1 MAGMKDMIRNGVN
14 VGDNVVVTLKSGK
27 DVSGEVISLDE
38 DIICIRHPN
47 GRQQPISYE
56 VIGTYEE
63 LGQQPMED
71 GQPAADRELDAFV
84 EEIRDSD
91 VDIFL
96 LQQTLRE
103 EDHELY
109 ARCDPALNTLNNA
122 IKINEV
128 TAKFGRVQKVVNQLQ
143 EAVAE
148 TDCEYVPELCCEAA
162 LLSADERL
170 CLQTVKRLQ
179 QDWHPAYYASANL
192 LRLFV
197 ELSAVAR
204 SYGQFLTVAEQCPE
218 QARPLVCKAAV
229 YLLTELGQDVELP
242 IGYEDALL
250 KVREAASVTL
260 STEDVKPQADAAVQQ
275 REKLPAG
282 MEEGRI
288 QYINRDTGFGL
299 VRGDDG
305 TDYQF
310 IRAKCQKGIW
320 DQLTTNTRV
329 RFKKAKIYSG
339 KQDKVVDAAEGLAME
354 EPASAEPA
362 PAERAPVQ
370 PAPVQTLNSTPKKWA
385 LSPESAGAFVPGE
398 TIVVHRRG
406 KEIVGTLLSRTEDSL
421 AVRIGEKT
429 AEIPIAEI
437 DDLFFCGLITSFNVI
452 EQAGQINN
460 TYTFRITNVV
470 SRELYAKLTLSKHTV
485 FPCLYSLLSDA
496 GKLYI
501 SQVDSFSRNVS
512 QQLPWQAGRIEGLYA
527 PGSYFSVDKMVR
539 CYEGVVRDGT
549 VSAYLRGN
557 DFLQQEVFYRCVT
570 HRTVDERRPGPLSS
584 TVIDI
589 CGKYQLGKIYV
600 GHSTV
605 KKVQCERIYTARADL
620 TPYEDG
626 AKVRAEL
633 CSEGQGLVVS
643 SVSTEERLLP
653 SYKLALQQEKAA
665 FDAQTKDAE
674 ARGDYETQLQ
684 LTEQMLERE
693 FIQPEVGFN
702 VIFKICVAQNELP
715 RMYGVLERYGYQ
727 LRRSAY
733 NSYMMQLEALS
744 GQYEQAAKYARD
756 YLFANQS
763 SKFLNSAA
771 SLIVRRAVSSETLRE
786 HILNE
791 VSFDQKKCTGKI
803 GYYNNPTK
811 HGYIL
816 WDRIK
821 LNFSHKDIVGN
832 SDMEFD
838 LQALDYFVSFDVDRS
853 KPILQARNV
862 TIDEVVPRGNEN
874 EQPPQP
880 EMPEYPGGSDE
891 LGFNEDI
898 RVTQLLEFA
907 RENFSYDS
915 ILGYFPSEDRK
926 LFSDG
931 GFCGTA
937 DQAKKLIEGLRAH
950 FAPRKKRKEHPD
962 RFSGIPAHLRPG
974 LLLAAAKLH
983 HQFAADSAGDDEF
996 WSDSVGNAIL
1006 FEYADRFINADGA
1019 AKLSETKL
1027 AEAEY
1032 YCESVFLNNFPS
1044 AAKNRMKARCLV
1056 SFFQGTEGFNISGCA
1071 EDSAIS
1077 SLLKRTCVDA
1087 DGLSRMLLNL
1097 PEQIF
1102 SDLLQLMPPALK
1114 RILVQAIG
1122 VSADTELLRREEQE
1136 PAETIIRQYYLRY
1149 HGYLERARQFVDQ
1162 FSVIED
1168 VPHYLTQLESA
1179 NGAVGRYFFSID
1191 QERVLNAVNILNTIA
1206 AGLSEEDVDRKISQ
1220 LQSVF
1225 GNIRHLLTQS
1235 ESHPSKLS
1243 FEFLRPFML
1252 KIQELLSAY
1261 LDNQFEKLQPTLT
1274 VEHYELAG
1282 DGMRERLQI
1291 SNESQRLSAMNIKLK
1306 EAKPYGKNP
1315 GFIVDDNGSRATQGL
1330 GQTIVGG
1337 KAAEISIPIQI
1348 YPDAPKVLELSLTL
1362 AYERSSHYNVEKGF
1376 AENQVEEVKVSVQIP
1391 RQTEAAE
1398 YIRENKYAHF
1408 AGGTAMQPGKNNAE
1422 EMFFGRESDI
1432 DTVYRM
1438 LTDDAGHFK
1447 TGSMVAIYG
1456 QKRCGKT
1463 SVMNFLAKR
1472 IQQEHP
1478 DALVLSIN
1486 AQSFS
1491 PGQDKDAYYRML
1503 LQAIVTAFKISSIS
1517 KPGLRAELA
1526 DNGLKAPSPA
1536 ELLSD
1541 GGEVYFNDFFQMFHA
1556 VFQDRYPII
1565 LMVDEFTQIYI
1576 HMKKRLISED
1586 FLNRWRAMIQ
1596 ENAFVNI
1603 IVGQDFMDK
1612 FTTDEEVANQNYGG
1626 AVNGLGTLGKKRL
1639 SYLTKE
1645 NAKHMIEDPVRYSDG
1660 SSRFR
1665 GQLGDAAI
1673 DRIYDLTGG
1682 SAFYLMK
1689 FCNALVDYMM
1699 KNQITLIPRSLVD
1712 TVATGHA
1719 FDTPNNPIEKRDFD
1733 PIYNEYSYSY
1743 DETDDETDGEMDNEI
1758 SAQVGSE
1765 VMHTY
1770 QLLKRIADLS
1780 DREGRCELSRLQW
1793 DDEEEKLRILHSLF
1807 VRGVL
1812 TDLRGRDI
1820 TAESIDRLEVRI
1832 KVQLFSIWLRE
1843 RG

>member
-1 MAGMKDMIRNGVN
+1 MAGIKDMIRSGVS
-14 VGDNVVVTLKSGK
+14 VGDHVVVTLKNGK

-38 DIICIRHPN
+38 DIICIGRPN
-47 GRQQPISYE
+47 GRQQPVSYE

-63 LGQQPMED
+63 LGEQPAED
-71 GQPAADRELDAFV
+71 GQPSADRELDAFV
-84 EEIRDSD
+84 GEIRDSD

-96 LQQTLRE
+96 LQKALRE
-103 EDHELY
+103 EDRELY

-128 TAKFGRVQKVVNQLQ
+128 AAKFGRVQKVVSQLQ
-143 EAVAE
+143 EAAAE

-162 LLSADERL
+162 LLSADEKL

-179 QDWHPAYYASANL
+179 QDWQPSYYASANL
-192 LRLFV
+192 LRLFA

-218 QARPLVCKAAV
+218 DARPLVCKAAV
-229 YLLTELGQDVELP
+229 YLLAELGQDVELP

-250 KVREAASVTL
+250 KVREAAGITL
-260 STEDVKPQADAAVQQ
+260 RTEDVKPQADDAVPQ

-288 QYINRDTGFGL
+288 QYINWVTGFGL

-305 TDYQF
+305 IDYQF
-310 IRAKCQKGIW
+310 IRARCKKGVW
-320 DQLTTNTRV
+320 DQLTMNARV
-329 RFKKAKIYSG
+329 RFKKARIYSV
-339 KQDKVVDAAEGLAME
+339 KQDKVVDGAEDVTLAK
-354 EPASAEPA
+354 PAPAEPA
-362 PAERAPVQ
+362 PTQ
-370 PAPVQTLNSTPKKWA
+370 PAPVQPLNSTTKKWF

-406 KEIVGTLLSRTEDSL
+406 KETVGTLLSRTEDRL

-437 DDLFFCGLITSFNVI
+437 DELFFCGLITSFNVI
-452 EQAGQINN
+452 EQSGQINN

-501 SQVDSFSRNVS
+501 SQVDSFSRGVS

-527 PGSYFSVDKMVR
+527 PGAYFSVDKMVR

-589 CGKYQLGKIYV
+589 CGKYQLGKIYISS
-600 GHSTV
+600 GTV
-605 KKVQCERIYTARADL
+605 KRVQCERIYTARTDL

-633 CSEGQGLVVS
+633 CSEGQSLVVS
-643 SVSTEERLLP
+643 SVSTEELLLP

-674 ARGDYETQLQ
+674 ARGDYETQLR

-702 VIFKICVAQNELP
+702 VIFKICVAQNDLS
-715 RMYGVLERYGYQ
+715 RMYGALERYGYQ

-733 NSYMMQLEALS
+733 NGYRMQLDALS

-756 YLFANQS
+756 YLSADQS

-771 SLIVRRAVSSETLRE
+771 SQIVRRAVDPETLRE

-791 VSFDQKKCTGKI
+791 ATFDQKKCAGKI
-803 GYYNNPTK
+803 GYYDNPTK

-816 WDRIK
+816 WERSK
-821 LNFSHKDIVGN
+821 LNFSHKDILGS
-832 SDMEFD
+832 SDIEFD
-838 LQALDYFVSFDVDRS
+838 LQAFDYFVSFDVDRS
-853 KPILQARNV
+853 KPVLRARNV
-862 TIDEVVPRGNEN
+862 IIDEIVSRGDEN

-880 EMPEYPGGSDE
+880 EMPEYPEGPDE

-898 RVTQLLEFA
+898 RVTRVLEFA

-915 ILGYFPSEDRK
+915 ILGYLPSEDRR

-937 DQAKKLIEGLRAH
+937 DQARKLIGSLRA
-950 FAPRKKRKEHPD
+950 FFGSRRKPD

-983 HQFAADSAGDDEF
+983 HQFAADYAGDDEF
-996 WSDSVGNAIL
+996 WSDGVGNAIL
-1006 FEYADRFINADGA
+1006 FEYADRYINADGA
-1019 AKLSETKL
+1019 TEP

-1032 YCESVFLNNFPS
+1032 YCESVFLNNFPNT
-1044 AAKNRMKARCLV
+1044 AKNRMKARCLV
-1056 SFFQGTEGFNISGCA
+1056 DFFQGTEGINTSRCA

-1077 SLLKRTCVDA
+1077 GLLKRTCVDP

-1102 SDLLQLMPPALK
+1102 SDLLQLMPQSLRK
-1114 RILVQAIG
+1114 ILVGTIS
-1122 VSADTELLRREEQE
+1122 VTEDTGMLRKREQE
-1136 PAETIIRQYYLRY
+1136 HAEAVIRQYYIRY

-1168 VPHYLTQLESA
+1168 VPHYLAQLESA
-1179 NGAVGRYFFSID
+1179 NDAVGRYFFGID
-1191 QERVLNAVNILNTIA
+1191 QERVLSTVNVLNTIA

-1220 LQSVF
+1220 MQSVF
-1225 GNIRHLLTQS
+1225 GNIRHLLTQT

-1243 FEFLRPFML
+1243 FEFIRPFML
-1252 KIQELLSAY
+1252 KIQQLLSAY
-1261 LDNQFEKLQPTLT
+1261 LDNQFEKLQPELT

-1306 EAKPYGKNP
+1306 EARPYGKDP
-1315 GFIVDDNGSRATQGL
+1315 GFIVDDNGSRTTQGL

-1362 AYERSSHYNVEKGF
+1362 AYERSCHYNVEKGF
-1376 AENQVEEVKVSVQIP
+1376 AENQVEEVTVSVQIP

-1408 AGGTAMQPGKNNAE
+1408 AGGMAMQPGKNKAE
-1422 EMFFGRESDI
+1422 EMFFGRENDI

-1486 AQSFS
+1486 AQSIS

-1503 LQAIVTAFKISSIS
+1503 LQAITTSFKISSFA
-1517 KPGLRAELA
+1517 KPELRAELTE
-1526 DNGLKAPSPA
+1526 NGLKTPSPA

-1541 GGEVYFNDFFQMFHA
+1541 GGEVYFNDFFQVFHA

-1576 HMKKRLISED
+1576 HMKKRRVSED

-1639 SYLTKE
+1639 SYLAKE
-1645 NAKHMIEDPVRYSDG
+1645 DAKHMIEDPIRYSDG

-1699 KNQITLIPRSLVD
+1699 KNRITLIPRSLVD
-1712 TVATGHA
+1712 TVATGYA

-1733 PIYNEYSYSY
+1733 PIYNEYSY
-1743 DETDDETDGEMDNEI
+1743 DEKKDQGDEI
-1758 SAQVGSE
+1758 IAQVGSE
-1765 VMHTY
+1765 VDHTY
-1770 QLLKRIADLS
+1770 RLLKLIADLS

-1812 TDLRGRDI
+1812 MDPRGRDI
-1820 TAESIDRLEVRI
+1820 TAERIDRLEVRI